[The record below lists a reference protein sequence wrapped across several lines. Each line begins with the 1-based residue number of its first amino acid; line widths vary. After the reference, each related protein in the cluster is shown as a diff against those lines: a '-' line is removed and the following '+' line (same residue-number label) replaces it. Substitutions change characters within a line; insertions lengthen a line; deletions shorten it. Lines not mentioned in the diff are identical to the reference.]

1 MLETRRNNELTTMT
15 TQVYTVH
22 CRWDPEAG
30 VWIATSD
37 DVPGLVA
44 EADTMEKLTED
55 VKLLVPDLLE
65 LNCGI
70 RGPAEVSLVV
80 TSRREERVR
89 LPAA

>member
-1 MLETRRNNELTTMT
+1 MVETA
-15 TQVYTVH
+15 YTVQ
-22 CRWDPEAG
+22 CQWDDEAG

-44 EADTMEKLTED
+44 EAETVDALVDEIKLMA
-55 VKLLVPDLLE
+55 PDLLE

-70 RGPAEVSLVV
+70 RGPAEIALVI

>member
-1 MLETRRNNELTTMT
+1 MAER
-15 TQVYTVH
+15 VYTVH
-22 CRWDPEAG
+22 CTWDAEAG
-30 VWIATSD
+30 VWTATSD

-44 EADTMEKLTED
+44 EADTVEKLTQE

-70 RGPAEVSLVV
+70 HGPAEVSLVV

-89 LPAA
+89 VPAA

>member
-1 MLETRRNNELTTMT
+1 MAER
-15 TQVYTVH
+15 VYTVR
-22 CRWDPEAG
+22 CTWDAEAG

-44 EADTMEKLTED
+44 EADTMEILTEE

-65 LNCGI
+65 LNCDI

-80 TSRREERVR
+80 TSRREERLRV
-89 LPAA
+89 PAT

>member
-1 MLETRRNNELTTMT
+1 MAER
-15 TQVYTVH
+15 VYTVH
-22 CRWDPEAG
+22 CTWDAEAS

-44 EADTMEKLTED
+44 EADTMEKLTEE
-55 VKLLVPDLLE
+55 VKLVVPDLLE

-89 LPAA
+89 VPAA

>member
-1 MLETRRNNELTTMT
+1 MAER
-15 TQVYTVH
+15 VYTVR
-22 CRWDPEAG
+22 CTWDAEAG

-44 EADTMEKLTED
+44 EADTMEKLTEE

-65 LNCGI
+65 LNCDI

-80 TSRREERVR
+80 TSWREERLRV
-89 LPAA
+89 PAA

>member
-1 MLETRRNNELTTMT
+1 MT

-65 LNCGI
+65 LNCVI

-89 LPAA
+89 VPAA